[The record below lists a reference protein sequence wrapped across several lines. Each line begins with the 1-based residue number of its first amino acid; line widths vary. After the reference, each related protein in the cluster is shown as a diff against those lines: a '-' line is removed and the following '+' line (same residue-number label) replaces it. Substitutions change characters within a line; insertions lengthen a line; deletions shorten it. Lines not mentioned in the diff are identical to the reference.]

1 MNLNKPICIAE
12 NKKANVTIVT
22 MEYGRAA
29 GILAEYLR
37 KITDAVAE
45 MEL

>member
-1 MNLNKPICIAE
+1 MATDESEQTNLQ
-12 NKKANVTIVT
+12 KANVTIVT